1 MFFVC
6 GVGIDVAGDVRRC
19 GATML
24 DGKIP
29 QRGHGRVPRRSGGQ
43 VRRRAE
49 HRGWCSMIFVVSVGG
64 GAVVTVRAVIAH
76 VRVDVGVIAAIGVT
90 VYSLVP
96 GSCYRTAVGV
106 GVGE

>member
-1 MFFVC
+1 
-6 GVGIDVAGDVRRC
+6 
-19 GATML
+19 
-24 DGKIP
+24 
-29 QRGHGRVPRRSGGQ
+29 
-43 VRRRAE
+43 
-49 HRGWCSMIFVVSVGG
+49 MIFVVSVGG